1 MDQLLSLHIVAVV
14 DQSAVQVRQQRV
26 FQLDLRLLLQGFE
39 SLQIILLSKMFEAES
54 DGLLLSKLFVPLEEM
69 FGHGGV
75 VISKESHE
83 PYRIIKAGTP
93 GLKRNDLDVS
103 DRVELFVDLVL
114 DREVLRA
121 AVILQAGV
129 QDLYQVV
136 LLLASEH
143 LESFEVAHM
152 SLLKLS
158 EFDICQHRR
167 PLQLDCQ
174 ELGRSVGVRGPA
186 TK

>member
-1 MDQLLSLHIVAVV
+1 MEIS
-14 DQSAVQVRQQRV
+14 QQGI
-26 FQLDLRLLLQGFE
+26 FKLNFGFLLQGLE
-39 SLQIILLSKMFEAES
+39 SLEIILLSKMFETQS
-54 DGLLLSKLFVPLEEM
+54 DCFLLSELLVPLEEI

-75 VISKESHE
+75 VISEESHV
-83 PYRIIKAGTP
+83 PHRIIKAGTP

-158 EFDICQHRR
+158 EFDVCQHCG

-174 ELGRSVGVRGPA
+174 KLGRSVGVRGPA